1 MKRERLLYGLI
12 LGSQTD
18 ERLCALVGAGE
29 ERAFAVLADRHRA
42 ELIRA
47 AVRAGAQDNAEDAV
61 QDALLSAWK
70 AMRGGVRVRHPRAWL
85 HQIVRHAVITQARRQ
100 PGAEPLEEELAGG
113 EVVDEQL
120 ANRDLA
126 REVLAEIASLPERQ
140 REALIATE
148 FGRRSRREI
157 AAELGVSEGAV
168 RQLVYRAR
176 DSVRMAFSA
185 VMPLPL
191 LAWLLR
197 PRLGP
202 AERLTRALIRANGS
216 SFTQTLL
223 SQRGASNLLRGG
235 AVLLAAG
242 AAGTLA
248 LPHLVGHNPLASGVA
263 RPLASPGLT
272 TSPDGVPASSLSGG
286 GLGLPSARG
295 AVGGAGSLALLAG
308 AEPELAMHELE
319 DSGVTV
325 PGSDLLE
332 SAARRAGLGDSAE
345 RAVTGRGGARGPG
358 SADGGATATDSLRSA
373 DGSQSAPSAGSDSAT
388 GARSSPTAALNQ
400 AGAMVGSTDSST
412 LTSAGTSGRVNSSAV
427 GSGSTG
433 GVGESS
439 GQSGGSATDTASKGS
454 ADGGSSTDSSSKS
467 TVGRTGLSDS

>member
-1 MKRERLLYGLI
+1 MKSDGRLYGLI

-18 ERLCALVGAGE
+18 ERLCALVGAGD

-70 AMRGGVRVRHPRAWL
+70 ALRGGVQVRHPRARL
-85 HQIVRHAVITQARRQ
+85 HQIVRHAVITQARRR
-100 PGAEPLEEELAGG
+100 PGAEPLGEELAGA
-113 EVVDEQL
+113 ELVVEQL
-120 ANRDLA
+120 VNRDLA
-126 REVLAEIASLPERQ
+126 REVLSEIASLPERQ

-148 FGRRSRREI
+148 FGQQSRREI

-191 LAWLLR
+191 VTWLLR

-202 AERLTRALIRANGS
+202 AERLTRALLRANGS
-216 SFTQTLL
+216 SLTQTLL
-223 SQRGASNLLRGG
+223 SQRGASNLVRGG

-248 LPHLVGHNPLASGVA
+248 LPHLVGHSPLSGGTA
-263 RPLASPGLT
+263 PPLASPGLT
-272 TSPDGVPASSLSGG
+272 TSPDGASVGRLSGG
-286 GLGLPSARG
+286 ALGLSSARG
-295 AVGGAGSLALLAG
+295 GVAGAGSLALLAG
-308 AEPELAMHELE
+308 AEPELTTHKLE

-325 PGSDLLE
+325 SGSDLLE
-332 SAARRAGLGDSAE
+332 SVAHHAELGDRAE
-345 RAVTGRGGARGPG
+345 RALTGPGGSRGPSSG
-358 SADGGATATDSLRSA
+358 DGGATATGSSRSA
-373 DGSQSAPSAGSDSAT
+373 DGSQSATSAGSDGSA
-388 GARSSPTAALNQ
+388 GALTSSPLA
-400 AGAMVGSTDSST
+400 
-412 LTSAGTSGRVNSSAV
+412 

-433 GVGESS
+433 GTGESS
-439 GQSGGSATDTASKGS
+439 SQSASSSTDTASKGS
-454 ADGGSSTDSSSKS
+454 ADGSSSTDSSSRS
-467 TVGRTGLSDS
+467 TTGKTGSSDN